1 MEASLPVV
9 PLKHLNN
16 VGLNKVFKFLTAQG
30 NFHLISLLGAAM
42 YAGQFLVHE
51 TESGTH
57 FMIQMPSSKSAQ
69 EMIGQAV
76 TLFFCLEEAFPITRL
91 LISTTQDPFMT
102 VPADYWVSLGSYQLK
117 PDLLIGV
124 GKVEGHP
131 DWYAVVKLDEDGKLV
146 REK

>member
-1 MEASLPVV
+1 MEASIPVV

-42 YAGQFLVHE
+42 YAGNFFVRE
-51 TESGTH
+51 TESGMH
-57 FMIQMPSSKSAQ
+57 FMIQMPSTKSAQ

-76 TLFFCLEEAFPITRL
+76 TLFFCLEEAFPISRL
-91 LISTTQDPFMT
+91 LISTTQVPFMT
-102 VPADYWVSLGSYQLK
+102 VPSDYWISLGSYQLK

-124 GKVEGHP
+124 GTVEGHP
-131 DWYAVVKLDEDGKLV
+131 DWYAVVRLGEDGRLV
-146 REK
+146 R

>member
-16 VGLNKVFKFLTAQG
+16 IGLNKVFKFLTAQG

-42 YAGQFLVHE
+42 YAGQFLVRE
-51 TESGTH
+51 TESGMH

-76 TLFFCLEEAFPITRL
+76 TLFFCLEEAFPISRL
-91 LISTTQDPFMT
+91 LISTTQDPFMI
-102 VPADYWVSLGSYQLK
+102 VPADYWVSLGSYEIK
-117 PDLLIGV
+117 PDLIIGV

-146 REK
+146 R